1 MLLNE
6 LVPILQIAIGPVIL
20 ISGIGLILLSM
31 TNRLARVIDR
41 SRQLSHVLRSA
52 KGPERD
58 VVVSQINILSTR
70 ALVVRLA
77 ITLATLSIL
86 FAAILVITLF
96 MAALLHWE
104 VGVLVTI
111 FFIIC
116 MGSLIVS
123 LLAFLRDVHLSLAAL
138 KLELAAMHVNEDG
151 QHLH

>member
-1 MLLNE
+1 MLLHE
-6 LVPILQIAIGPVIL
+6 LVPILQIAVGPVIL
-20 ISGIGLILLSM
+20 ISGIGLLLLSM

-41 SRQLSHVLRSA
+41 SRQLSHALRSV
-52 KGPERD
+52 KGPERE

-70 ALVVRLA
+70 ARFVRLA

-96 MAALLHWE
+96 MAALLRWE

-138 KLELAAMHVNEDG
+138 KLELTAMHVNDN
-151 QHLH
+151 